1 MSEPMTPSPSG
12 ATAPSAAD
20 PYAHYRDTPTT
31 HPLIGLYRLLL
42 REQLTRGRVLL
53 TAVMSG
59 LAILV
64 TALIAR
70 EGGPFQID
78 DAIGFL
84 WFFGLG
90 LSVPIISLVLAS
102 SSPGQLVEDETLVYL
117 WIRPNPRW
125 MLATAAWL
133 APATVA
139 VPFTTVP
146 LAVAAFIGTSGD
158 LGHTGAVALAVVLAA
173 LAYTALFTLLG
184 LLVRRSLIWG
194 MLYLF
199 IWELF
204 VARVGE
210 GAARLSINTYPSSVL
225 ARLTDVELPRA
236 ERLMSSGLIVPMVVV
251 VVAIAL
257 TAWRLDR
264 TTVA

>member
-1 MSEPMTPSPSG
+1 MSDSMTPTP
-12 ATAPSAAD
+12 AAPASAAD
-20 PYAHYRDTPTT
+20 PFAHYRGIGTP

-53 TAVMSG
+53 TGVMSA

-102 SSPGQLVEDETLVYL
+102 SSLGQLVEDETLVYL
-117 WIRPNPRW
+117 WIRPTPRW
-125 MLATAAWL
+125 MLALAAWL

-139 VPFTTVP
+139 VPFTAVP
-146 LAVAAFIGTSGD
+146 LAVAAFVGTSGD
-158 LGHTGAVALAVVLAA
+158 LGHTWAVGVSVVLAA
-173 LAYTALFTLLG
+173 LAYTAIFTLLG

-225 ARLTDVELPRA
+225 SRMTDVDLPRA
-236 ERLMSSGLIVPMVVV
+236 ERLMSAGIIVPL
-251 VVAIAL
+251 VVAAVAVAL

-264 TTVA
+264 STVA